1 MSQADWET
9 YVPRLVT
16 AARVELG
23 STFAIHLQE
32 ALTTGVRPSEHDVP
46 VASEENA
53 VVWRLLTTS
62 GHDGIPDSLT
72 RRIPSHMKNGWLG
85 IEACLWIRDQIIAR
99 GDREQRWCRTVMGRL
114 NYFVRGTRWDV
125 AFLYEMLRKERF
137 LIEAYKYTYLEI
149 T

>member
-62 GHDGIPDSLT
+62 GHDGIPDSLM

-99 GDREQRWCRTVMGRL
+99 GDAAAEVVAAWLQSPPILRSGQKHKMGAALVTLGL
-114 NYFVRGTRWDV
+114 NRY
-125 AFLYEMLRKERF
+125 
-137 LIEAYKYTYLEI
+137 LIR
-149 T
+149 